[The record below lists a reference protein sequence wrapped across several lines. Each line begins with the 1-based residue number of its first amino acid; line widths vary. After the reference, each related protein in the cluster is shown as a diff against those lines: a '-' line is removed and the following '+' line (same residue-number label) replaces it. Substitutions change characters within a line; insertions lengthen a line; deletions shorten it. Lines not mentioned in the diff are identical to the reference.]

1 MKKLSILIL
10 LLVVGC
16 IADPIGED
24 FTYKIE
30 TPESLMIEDF
40 KGIKLESYIVTEEV
54 RINAKLPSA
63 GKYRIKIRNFTNT
76 VVSQEI
82 INGDLG
88 DNILNVYVRT
98 LEPSSYTI
106 ELLTEDN
113 LLVGRSAF
121 AIN

>member
-1 MKKLSILIL
+1 MKKLSILLLIL
-10 LLVVGC
+10 VAGC
-16 IADPIGED
+16 ITDPIED
-24 FTYKIE
+24 FKYTIE

-54 RINAKLPSA
+54 RINAKLPTA
-63 GKYRIKIRNFTNT
+63 GKYRIKIRNFTST

-82 INGDLG
+82 INGDAG